1 MSYDLF
7 FYSSS
12 DDEDEVNSELAL
24 FTEACS
30 AAIEVSKPKM
40 TRNQAERD
48 RYSAHDRL
56 VAAYFFAHPRYDET
70 TFLCSD
76 CSGRIGISALVNC
89 TSATREMTYDTVPDA
104 LDEYLQMSAITAR
117 DNLLHFCNVVMELY
131 GREYLR
137 QPTYTDMEKLY
148 AHREQELRIWHA
160 FFDVSEMNNDVN
172 VLRQSLI
179 FNDLKIGKAPD
190 VPFVANDVTYK
201 R

>member
-48 RYSAHDRL
+48 RYGAHD
-56 VAAYFFAHPRYDET
+56 
-70 TFLCSD
+70 LCSD

-104 LDEYLQMSAITAR
+104 LDEYLQMSATTAR
-117 DNLLHFCNVVMELY
+117 DNLVHFCNAVMELY
-131 GREYLR
+131 GHQQQAIYLKFY
-137 QPTYTDMEKLY
+137 PEKQ
-148 AHREQELRIWHA
+148 HRDDDHVKTHEET
-160 FFDVSEMNNDVN
+160 V
-172 VLRQSLI
+172 
-179 FNDLKIGKAPD
+179 K
-190 VPFVANDVTYK
+190 
-201 R
+201 